1 VNVDQRLAEL
11 GIELPEP
18 ARPVASYVPVVVAGR
33 LAYVS
38 GQVPL
43 DGGRPLWTGKLGREL
58 ALDDGVMA
66 ARRCALQVL
75 SALRERFGTLDPVEH
90 VVKLTV
96 FVASAEGFI
105 DQPKV
110 ANGASDLL
118 AEVFGEAGRHAR
130 SAVGV
135 AELPLGVPVEV
146 EAIARIRPE
155 A

>member
-1 VNVDQRLAEL
+1 MTIDQRLAEL

-18 ARPVASYVPVVVAGR
+18 TPPVASYVPVVVTGAF
-33 LAYVS
+33 AYVS

-43 DGGRPLWTGKLGREL
+43 DGGRPLWTGKLGGEL
-58 ALDDGVMA
+58 GLDDGVMA

-75 SALRERFGTLDPVEH
+75 AGLREAVGSLDRVER

-96 FVASAEGFI
+96 FVASADGFI

-118 AEVFGEAGRHAR
+118 AEVFGDAGRHAR

-146 EAIARIRPE
+146 EAVVQIAP
-155 A
+155 